1 VHANCNCVSDTKL
14 TCTLPFT
21 HANYSIDAST
31 SCAST
36 SCASDATR
44 KQHLHLLIMH
54 PYSSTKESTM
64 IHDPSLADNPHSI
77 TRTRAPFSLHITR
90 TNDRRVQHHIQLAQ
104 LNPTVTALGACGRNW
119 TAANAC
125 NMCIPPAGMS
135 HASHACGCSFYCT
148 AHLGDACYASFKSIY
163 HIDMKG
169 LPGKKKPSCKQPT
182 TICQLSCQ
190 AILQISATAT

>member
-1 VHANCNCVSDTKL
+1 VSGADTLAAPASVHHAPVL
-14 TCTLPFT
+14 T
-21 HANYSIDAST
+21 
-31 SCAST
+31 
-36 SCASDATR
+36 
-44 KQHLHLLIMH
+44 
-54 PYSSTKESTM
+54 STKESTM
-64 IHDPSLADNPHSI
+64 IHDPGLADNP
-77 TRTRAPFSLHITR
+77 RTFHPHALVHLSRCTYITR